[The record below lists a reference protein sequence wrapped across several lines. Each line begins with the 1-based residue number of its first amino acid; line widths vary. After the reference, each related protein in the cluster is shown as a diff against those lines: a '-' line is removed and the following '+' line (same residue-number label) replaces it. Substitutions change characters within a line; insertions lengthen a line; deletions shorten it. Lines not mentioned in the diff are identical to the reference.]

1 MLASQQ
7 RAPSHVTPYH
17 HLIEALGRRHRC
29 LDRQAANVLPSL
41 LQQRDEVVDGQHDVG
56 DELILSHANV
66 SDSDTHAE
74 NLLQLELDGGLDL
87 VDLAR
92 QILVVGDWGR
102 EFTSCR
108 HVRDWIDMRRIAGS
122 LPLERPGPNRRG
134 ICLMR
139 VSEATKASYLRASF
153 LINFLFLLSFFKSSE
168 DMASIPPCLAR
179 SISC

>member
-66 SDSDTHAE
+66 SDSDTHAK
-74 NLLQLELDGGLDL
+74 NLLKLELDGGLDFG
-87 VDLAR
+87 DLGR

-102 EFTSCR
+102 EFTSCAIISTYPR
-108 HVRDWIDMRRIAGS
+108 AKFDNIAYPWKDRD
-122 LPLERPGPNRRG
+122 PGEG
-134 ICLMR
+134 
-139 VSEATKASYLRASF
+139 EYA
-153 LINFLFLLSFFKSSE
+153 
-168 DMASIPPCLAR
+168 
-179 SISC
+179 